1 MDDPKA
7 AKWASDGLNL
17 THELLSFVRDRTVVE
32 NDIQREIRAHTAK
45 DPWAIMMIP
54 PEQGQLM
61 RVLALLVGAKRIVEV
76 GSFTGY
82 SATWL
87 AEALPTGGQLVAC
100 DIDPDYLATA
110 TGFWEKAGLMDR
122 IQTRLGP
129 GTEGMQ
135 SLLDDGW
142 AGSVDMIFLDADKT
156 GYADYYELGLELL
169 RPGGILLFD
178 NVLWSG
184 KVADER
190 NQEPDTVALRAISSI
205 AAEDD
210 RVDAAMLT
218 DADGLLLAR
227 KK

>member
-1 MDDPKA
+1 MDEPKA

-17 THELLSFVRDRTVVE
+17 THHLLSFVRDSTVRE
-32 NDIQREIRAHTAK
+32 NDIQKEIRAYTAN

-87 AEALPTGGQLVAC
+87 ADALPADGQLVAC
-100 DIDPDYLATA
+100 DIDPDYMATA

-129 GTEGMQ
+129 GNDGMQ

-142 AGSVDMIFLDADKT
+142 AETVDMIFLDADKT
-156 GYADYYELGLELL
+156 GYQDYYELGLKLL

-184 KVADER
+184 KVANLEDT
-190 NQEPDTVALRAISSI
+190 EPDTVALRAISKY
-205 AAEDD
+205 AAADE

>member
-1 MDDPKA
+1 MDEPKA

-17 THELLSFVRDRTVVE
+17 THELLSFVRDQTVVE
-32 NDIQREIRAHTAK
+32 NTIQHEIRAYTAN

-61 RVLALLVGAKRIVEV
+61 RVLALLVGARRIVEV

-87 AEALPTGGQLVAC
+87 ADALPTDGQLIAC

-135 SLLDDGW
+135 SLLDEGW
-142 AGSVDMIFLDADKT
+142 AESVDMIFVDADKT
-156 GYADYYELGLELL
+156 GYPDYYELGLKLL
-169 RPGGILLFD
+169 RAGGILLFD

-184 KVADER
+184 RVADEGD
-190 NQEPDTVALRAISSI
+190 QDPDTVALRAISGH
-205 AAEDD
+205 AASDD

-218 DADGLLLAR
+218 DADGLLLVR